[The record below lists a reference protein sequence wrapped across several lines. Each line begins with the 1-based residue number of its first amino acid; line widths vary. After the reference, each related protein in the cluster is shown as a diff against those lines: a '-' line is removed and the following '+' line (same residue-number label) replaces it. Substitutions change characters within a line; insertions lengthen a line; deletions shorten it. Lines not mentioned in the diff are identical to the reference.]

1 MTQRVSD
8 ERLAYLC
15 EAIGKFRE
23 RLDPREALD
32 TMRDLRDART
42 RIAELEEAVKK
53 LATGMASMAMDV
65 SELETREARWKTLVK
80 YVAEGT
86 WQCKSASV
94 KPKWW
99 DKQLMERC
107 DRFLEAML
115 EGEDA

>member
-1 MTQRVSD
+1 VSD
-8 ERLAYLC
+8 EELKLIVNKVLLGEKPFSY
-15 EAIGKFRE
+15 
-23 RLDPREALD
+23 
-32 TMRDLRDART
+32 TRDAILDLHAARE
-42 RIAELEEAVKK
+42 RIAELEAAVKK
-53 LATGMASMAMDV
+53 LATGMAEMAMDV